1 MKMCALASIPSCLL
15 LAFVS
20 APLSGF
26 AAEVVLQK
34 APPLTVREA
43 PAYPQNLARYH
54 LGAEVKAAPRS
65 VPVSQLQLSS
75 KTEDENAAEAALLC
89 DDPTTGY
96 QLSTG
101 STTVLVSLANI
112 ENVESLSFQNE
123 GAEGTFEVALS
134 NAEMPATSPEWRNAG
149 NGSIAGR
156 AVAISVGPGE
166 AKYIR
171 LKFDVSKPGR
181 IAGLGIY
188 ATPALSDFTMPRP
201 SKVSFEE
208 TSSGFALINFNYSE
222 LHARARAM
230 YASSGDVAQANR
242 MLDDQPATSYQFA
255 AGDTTPTAVIDLG
268 QERTLTRLSAVYA
281 PQSGQ
286 VEFYV
291 LNNLPRDWV
300 GDSADNFGV
309 QQVAN
314 VSQPADLPTSLK
326 ISDKAFA
333 GLKPV
338 GSVSSAGE
346 GRAAVDFPEVTGRYV
361 MVKWHP
367 ANAPSEPFS
376 IAQVAAFGPRKRSEL
391 AARDG
396 KDGKEIFDNKNIP
409 APATGPEQ
417 APPEEGPPPALPPVP
432 PFTFIP
438 QVPPTSP

>member
-1 MKMCALASIPSCLL
+1 MKTRRLPSIPSCLI
-15 LAFVS
+15 LAFAS
-20 APLSGF
+20 APACAV
-26 AAEVVLQK
+26 AAELVLQK

-43 PAYPQNLARYH
+43 PAYPQNVARYH

-75 KTEDENAAEAALLC
+75 KTEDQNAAEAALLC

-96 QLSTG
+96 QLPIG
-101 STTVLVSLANI
+101 PTTVLVSLANI
-112 ENVESLSFQNE
+112 ENVESLSFQNQ

-134 NAEMPATSPEWRNAG
+134 NAEMPANSPEWRSAG
-149 NGSIAGR
+149 KRSIAGP
-156 AVAISVGPGE
+156 AVALSVGPGE

-171 LKFDVSKPGR
+171 LKFDVTKPGR
-181 IAGLGIY
+181 IAALGIY

-208 TSSGFALINFNYSE
+208 TSAGFALINFNYSE
-222 LHARARAM
+222 LHARARAL
-230 YASSGDVAQANR
+230 YASSGDVTQANR
-242 MLDDQPATSYQFA
+242 MLDDQPATSYEFA
-255 AGDTTPTAVIDLG
+255 PGDAAPTAVIDLG

-291 LNNLPRDWV
+291 LNNLPRYWE
-300 GDSADNFGV
+300 GDAADNFGV

-314 VSQPADLPTSLK
+314 VSQPADLPASLK

-338 GSVSSAGE
+338 GSVSSGGE
-346 GRAAVDFPEVTGRYV
+346 GRAAVDFPEVTGRYI
-361 MVKWHP
+361 MLKWHP
-367 ANAPSEPFS
+367 TNAQNEPFS

-409 APATGPEQ
+409 APAAGPEQ

-438 QVPPTSP
+438 QLPPTSP